1 MTVSTVKGE
10 QITNIETNPII
21 AIDRRLDSVGIRSN
35 KDSIEVAT
43 TSIDEV
49 GDIILLCKIPSNC
62 LIDNISIKCDD
73 LDAHACPTLA
83 ADIGLYYS
91 GINNKLAGVIKES
104 GDVID
109 ADCFATAD
117 ISLQAAKTS
126 WTEVTNEVLNIDNY
140 DKEAWEIGGLASD
153 PGGIFYLGITIT
165 TVAATA
171 AAGTIVAKV
180 DFTL

>member
-1 MTVSTVKGE
+1 MTATTVKGE
-10 QITNIETNPII
+10 QITKIETNPISI
-21 AIDRRLDSVGIRSN
+21 IDRRLDSNGKVVN

-62 LIDNISIKCDD
+62 IIDGIYLKNDD
-73 LDAHACPTLA
+73 LDSNGTPTLA

-91 GINNKLAGVIKES
+91 GKQNKIGGVIKDS

-117 ISLQAAKTS
+117 ISLQAAKTT
-126 WTEVTNEVLNIDNY
+126 WTEVTNEVLDIANY
-140 DKEAWEIGGLASD
+140 DKEAWEVGGLASD
-153 PGGIFYLGITIT
+153 PGGIFYLGLTLT
-165 TVAATA
+165 AVSATPV
-171 AAGTIVAKV
+171 AGTIVAKIEY
-180 DFTL
+180 T